1 MTRSLF
7 YHYFEDKEA
16 VADAVL
22 DNVIDEIL
30 TTLKQWNQARE
41 TGNVNKALDDIVHVL
56 LTFLFADESPFS
68 NRMIQDGNAELYIKF
83 IDRAADRI
91 ADYIA
96 QTTVRDFEQM
106 HGLPITNVHETF
118 FTPIV
123 GLISLIGA
131 ASEHQRPN
139 HQRGHGADAA
149 YRKLCRLRSDGH
161 WLWYRSPALPS
172 VRFAA
177 SSSAIADSL
186 RLTFW
191 FDYRRTFAY
200 KQPTGLFAL
209 RLSLMRGANIIG
221 SRELAG
227 QPYPRP
233 SRAMTSSTSCREST
247 SRAATAGGTSTRNA
261 QSSATTLNGKCPY
274 IRRPP
279 SAPVA
284 RLLPL
289 PA

>member
-1 MTRSLF
+1 MDNNTADTSVTGAVPAPDSAAKRLTGDERRREILAAVRTVSSELGVSHLSVSAVTKRAGCTRSLF

-56 LTFLFADESPFS
+56 RSLIADESPFS

-118 FTPIV
+118 FTLIV
-123 GLISLIGA
+123 GLISLIR
-131 ASEHQRPN
+131 SHPN
-139 HQRGHGADAA
+139 I
-149 YRKLCRLRSDGH
+149 SD
-161 WLWYRSPALPS
+161 
-172 VRFAA
+172 
-177 SSSAIADSL
+177 
-186 RLTFW
+186 
-191 FDYRRTFAY
+191 RTIKEVMA
-200 KQPTGLFAL
+200 QTLH
-209 RLSLMRGANIIG
+209 I
-221 SRELAG
+221 
-227 QPYPRP
+227 
-233 SRAMTSSTSCREST
+233 ES
-247 SRAATAGGTSTRNA
+247 
-261 QSSATTLNGKCPY
+261 Y
-274 IRRPP
+274 
-279 SAPVA
+279 VV
-284 RLLPL
+284 
-289 PA
+289 